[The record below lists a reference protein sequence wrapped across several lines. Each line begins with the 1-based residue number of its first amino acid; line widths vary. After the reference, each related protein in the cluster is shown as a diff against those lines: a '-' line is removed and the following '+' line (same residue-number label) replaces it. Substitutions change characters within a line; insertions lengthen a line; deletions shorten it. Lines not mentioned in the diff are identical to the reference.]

1 MPEVTATE
9 ARQTQCGLV
18 LGAGVV
24 RLAVLMFNSG
34 TRTRSR
40 LVQSSIVTSM
50 RPNGLTQQT

>member
-50 RPNGLTQQT
+50 RP